1 VKTKDKTTSFDRIMR
16 GLGEAAEIAE
26 GRAAPARL
34 YAPKDIDVKAVRK
47 RMGLSQEAFSV
58 RFGFPL
64 GTLRD
69 WEQRISKPTAAARV
83 LLTVIDREPEAVARA
98 LNEAAA

>member
-1 VKTKDKTTSFDRIMR
+1 MKTKDNTTNFDRIMR
-16 GLGEAAEIAE
+16 GLGEVADIVE
-26 GRAAPARL
+26 GRAVPARV
-34 YAPKDIDVKAVRK
+34 YVPKEIDVKAVRK
-47 RMGLSQEAFSV
+47 KVGLSQEAFSV

-69 WEQRISKPTAAARV
+69 WEQRISTPTAAARV

-98 LNEAAA
+98 LDEAAA